1 MTKTSAA
8 GRGGGFNLRKGNV
21 MMREAM
27 RLLML
32 TGMACGGAVHAA
44 EAPIE
49 KLVIKGDAAVL
60 KLSADDKRPYQL
72 DLNKSNWDAKQ
83 CSAQVRRE
91 GGVVTITVKLNNKLM
106 GAGCGL
112 EIAGN
117 LKPGKQ
123 VELGLAAVKG
133 SIRGVYSAIRVDS
146 KAVDLTLEGKAASL
160 SMSADAI
167 RAQAKGAY
175 DKLAFKGQALTLAF
189 EGRSRDMA
197 FDGQAV
203 KAKVRL
209 TDAKPSGSLSL
220 DATTGKLALTLPKS
234 ATLQYEVRGAAAS
247 VDSKLPSTAGAP
259 LKLSARGQALKV
271 AVEAD

>member
-1 MTKTSAA
+1 MRRGIVRLLALT
-8 GRGGGFNLRKGNV
+8 GLMGGG
-21 MMREAM
+21 A
-27 RLLML
+27 
-32 TGMACGGAVHAA
+32 AYAA

-49 KLVIKGDAAVL
+49 KLVINGDAAVL

-72 DLNKSNWDAKQ
+72 DLNKSNWDTKQ
-83 CSAQVRRE
+83 CSALVRRA
-91 GGVVTITVKLNNKLM
+91 GGVVTITVKLNDKLL
-106 GAGCGL
+106 GSSCGL

-133 SIRGVYSAIRVDS
+133 SIRGAYSAIRVDS
-146 KAVDLTLEGKAASL
+146 RAVDLTLDGKAASL

-175 DKLAFKGQALTLAF
+175 DKLALKGQALTLGF
-189 EGRSRDMA
+189 EGSSRDMV

-203 KAKVRL
+203 KAKVKL

-220 DATTGKLALTLPKS
+220 DATTGKLSLTLPKS
-234 ATLQYEVRGAAAS
+234 ATLQYEVRGTAAS